1 MDGRIDKQ
9 NEDFLRE
16 AKALFDT
23 LVKKP
28 EVYFPCS
35 CDTRSIHFSQYGR
48 QRPKV
53 PAKATRVK
61 AKENLARMVIKER
74 SAQPKELPKMVDLSS
89 LNVSIV
95 GSKGM

>member
-28 EVYFPCS
+28 EVCFPCS
-35 CDTRSIHFSQYGR
+35 CDTRSIHFSQHGR

-53 PAKATRVK
+53 AAKATRVK
-61 AKENLARMVIKER
+61 AKENPRMVIKER